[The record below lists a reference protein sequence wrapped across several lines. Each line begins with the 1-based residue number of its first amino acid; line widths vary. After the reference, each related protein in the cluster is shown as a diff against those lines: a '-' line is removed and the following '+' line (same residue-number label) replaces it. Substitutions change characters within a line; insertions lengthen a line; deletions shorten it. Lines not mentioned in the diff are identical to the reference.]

1 MAPSST
7 TKPLDCSAVRER
19 LRQHLQDA
27 PAGLGPD
34 RLAQF
39 VTSVELLEEARACGL
54 LPNGRN
60 RFFMGL
66 MVALALSA
74 LLWGGIILIAAAL
87 GTA

>member
-1 MAPSST
+1 MTPSST
-7 TKPLDCSAVRER
+7 IPPLDCAAVRER
-19 LRQHLQDA
+19 LQRHLQGA
-27 PAGLGPD
+27 PTGLGPD
-34 RLAQF
+34 RLAPY

-74 LLWGGIILIAAAL
+74 LLWGGIILIAWGL
-87 GTA
+87 D

>member
-7 TKPLDCSAVRER
+7 IEPLDCAAVRER
-19 LRQHLQDA
+19 LQQLLQGA

-34 RLAQF
+34 RLKRY
-39 VTSVELLEEARACGL
+39 VTSVELLEQARACGL

-74 LLWGGIILIAAAL
+74 FLWGAIILIAWAI
-87 GTA
+87 G